1 MEPYTFREKI
11 GLFLHTS
18 SYFLMPV
25 TWSIKTIFHG
35 GVLGMIWGVSQP
47 AGKWAALQSG
57 GHIKFPNCWIK
68 CWSFL
73 FFFLKIWTRQ
83 SPWHH
88 ITDVP
93 SHLALTDFSLQFDV
107 ALHIRSIRRTAQDV
121 WPFWI
126 PYLKQCV
133 VSLFV
138 WVKKTERRQW
148 LADHKIQIWGQKTS
162 LDRRDD
168 HWVFK
173 ITAYTFIPMLK
184 DD

>member
-138 WVKKTERRQW
+138 WVKKQKDVSDSLITRYRFGDRKPHWTGEMITEC
-148 LADHKIQIWGQKTS
+148 
-162 LDRRDD
+162 
-168 HWVFK
+168 
-173 ITAYTFIPMLK
+173 LK
-184 DD
+184 SQLIHLFPC